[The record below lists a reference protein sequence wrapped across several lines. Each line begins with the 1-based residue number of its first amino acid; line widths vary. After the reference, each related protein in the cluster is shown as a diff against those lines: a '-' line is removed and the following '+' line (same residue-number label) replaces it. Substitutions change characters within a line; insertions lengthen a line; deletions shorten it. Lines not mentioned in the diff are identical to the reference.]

1 VIVAVSTM
9 RAQMSHTMRSRPP
22 AGGVSCGS
30 GVRKER
36 RRSSLR
42 TQVFNVLL
50 STAGV
55 CACVHARV
63 CAWCVLQCDSF
74 HTEKY
79 GSTQGPRGAA
89 RRWRPS
95 LQDSC
100 AELTNPATWALRAW
114 RPVQARS
121 GQARGGTGCAPLF
134 GLWRVCF
141 PPCLVRP
148 GRRLPRAVQG
158 LSAERLVNL
167 PVCVSSIV
175 GYCTVSTNTEEPSRV
190 MPTKNHP
197 WY

>member
-1 VIVAVSTM
+1 MSCYQQQVCVRVCTRACLRGVCYSVTVFTLRNTVAH
-9 RAQMSHTMRSRPP
+9 RAQGGLRAVGAP
-22 AGGVSCGS
+22 AC
-30 GVRKER
+30 R
-36 RRSSLR
+36 
-42 TQVFNVLL
+42 
-50 STAGV
+50 
-55 CACVHARV
+55 
-63 CAWCVLQCDSF
+63 
-74 HTEKY
+74 
-79 GSTQGPRGAA
+79 
-89 RRWRPS
+89 
-95 LQDSC
+95 DSC

-121 GQARGGTGCAPLF
+121 GQARGGTGCAPIF

-190 MPTKNHP
+190 MPTKSASGSWKTTTGCPLKLHFQCRRFELVLIELEKSE
-197 WY
+197 